1 MISVICV
8 YNDSN
13 ILHTCLLNSLSE
25 QETSCETIIIDNTQN
40 RFKSAAAALNWGATR
55 ASGEYMM
62 FAHQDVAFSSKA
74 FFDGLEALLDSL
86 SRLGVAGIAGISERR
101 GPFLQR
107 LHNKINHRPQ
117 QRFRNVITQGPQRD
131 SWGAPITAPEH
142 VQTLDECL
150 VIIPKKVWQ
159 VMQFDEA
166 VCDGWHLYAAD
177 YCLSIAAQGFGV
189 YVIPKSVH
197 HQSRG
202 FTERGALG
210 VITALGLHPEEYYRI
225 LRKVLKKHEGNYKW
239 IHTSCGS
246 WNTAYP
252 LSLQRANLAFKH
264 VVLSLIFRD

>member
-13 ILHTCLLNSLSE
+13 IVQTCLLESLSE
-25 QETSCETIIIDNTQN
+25 QETGCETIIIDNAQN

-55 ASGEYMM
+55 ASGEYIM
-62 FAHQDVAFSSKA
+62 FVHQDVVLPSKA

-86 SRLGVAGIAGISERR
+86 PNLGVAGIAGINGRG

-107 LHNKINHRPQ
+107 LKNKINHRPQ

-131 SWGAPITAPEH
+131 SWGTPITAPER

-150 VIIPKKVWQ
+150 VIIPKKVWRM
-159 VMQFDEA
+159 MQFDEA

-197 HQSRG
+197 HLSKG
-202 FTERGALG
+202 FVEKGALEA
-210 VITALGLHPEEYYRI
+210 IRDLGLYPEEYYHI

-252 LSLQRANLAFKH
+252 LRLQRAKLAFKH
-264 VVLSLIFRD
+264 VLLSLIFRD

>member
-13 ILHTCLLNSLSE
+13 VVQVCLLKSLSE

-40 RFKSAAAALNWGATR
+40 RFKSAAAALNWGATQ

-62 FAHQDVAFSSKA
+62 FVHQDVDLCSNS

-86 SRLGVAGIAGISERR
+86 PHPGVAGIAGISERG

-107 LHNKINHRPQ
+107 LDNKINHRPQ
-117 QRFRNVITQGPQRD
+117 QRFRNVITQGAQRD
-131 SWGAPITAPEH
+131 SWGAPITAPER

-150 VIIPKKVWQ
+150 VIIPKRVWQ
-159 VMQFDEA
+159 MMQFDEA
-166 VCDGWHLYAAD
+166 ACDGWHLYAVD

-189 YVIPKSVH
+189 YVIPKFVH

-210 VITALGLHPEEYYRI
+210 VIQALGLHPEEYYRI
-225 LRKVLKKHEGNYKW
+225 LRKVLKKHEGYYRW
-239 IHTSCGS
+239 VHTSCGS
-246 WNTAYP
+246 WSTAYP
-252 LSLQRANLAFKH
+252 LSLQRAKLAFKH